1 MMPRTLYM
9 PGWCEGT
16 EPHTLEPHAKND
28 MVYISKE
35 YLLRVLRRE
44 RLSMKK
50 HLEDSD
56 WREDWPALRRYIEL
70 YDELIWRLNKLK

>member
-1 MMPRTLYM
+1 MPRKLYM

-16 EPHTLEPHAKND
+16 EPHTLERQAKND

-35 YLLRVLRRE
+35 YLLGVLRRD
-44 RLSMKK
+44 RLAMKK

-56 WREDWPALRRYIEL
+56 WSEDWPALRRYIEL
-70 YDELIWRLNKLK
+70 YDELIYRLNKIK